1 MVTNLVDCALYIGGK
16 PFEYFLGVAFIF
28 NLILICASANITMS
42 IALNTL
48 SGHALCTVAFMALPH
63 IGELPQVISQPF
75 YEILTQ

>member
-16 PFEYFLGVAFIF
+16 KFEYFLGVAFIF

-48 SGHALCTVAFMALPH
+48 SGHALCTVAFMAFPH
-63 IGELPQVISQPF
+63 VA
-75 YEILTQ
+75 